1 MSSIRFSTVI
11 ALAFA
16 VLFATPATGL
26 AQSNE
31 HRLLVV
37 VSDQPIT
44 NFDVTQRMRLNQ
56 ALGYARGSE
65 AQQRK
70 EALEELIDDVIKSA
84 QAKKLNLDP
93 SDAQIDQAIE
103 KMAKNMGTTAQGLAG
118 TLSGKGVSMS
128 TLRQYVKASIAFN
141 WIATKQYD
149 IKVDVDQAE
158 IDRRLSAFSSDPQF
172 KPVAVYEV
180 QEISLPVE
188 KMDEPML
195 SQLLYARAVEAQQI
209 MERYK
214 GCDSAKAAAEGV
226 FNVKISQVVQAP
238 ADQIPQDMKSALEK
252 AGPGKLLGP
261 MRGPEGI
268 QMIGFCGR
276 RTIEPPKPTR
286 EMVEN
291 LLRNEKY
298 RRATQRVLRE
308 LRRSAFIDY
317 KDTTRA
323 VGTKQIEAARQTPPE
338 QPQLPEQPNQAQEKS
353 DLKQLIESLRK
364 KIDSLQANN

>member
-1 MSSIRFSTVI
+1 MASIRFSTV
-11 ALAFA
+11 ALAVA
-16 VLFATPATGL
+16 MLFATAGTAL
-26 AQSNE
+26 AQSTE

-37 VSDQPIT
+37 VNDQPIT

-56 ALGYARGSE
+56 VLGYARGSE

-84 QAKKLNLDP
+84 QAKKMNLEP
-93 SDAQIDQAIE
+93 TDAQVDQSIE
-103 KMAKNMGTTAQGLAG
+103 KMSKNMGTTAQGLAG
-118 TLSGKGVSMS
+118 TLSGKGVSM
-128 TLRQYVKASIAFN
+128 TALRQYVKASIAFN
-141 WIATKQYD
+141 WIASRQYN

-158 IDRRLSAFSSDPQF
+158 VDRRLGALSSDPQF

-180 QEISLPVE
+180 QEITLPVE
-188 KMDEPML
+188 KMEEPML
-195 SQLLYARAVEAQQI
+195 SQLLYARAIEAQQI
-209 MERYK
+209 MQRYK

-226 FNVKISQVVQAP
+226 FNVKVSKIVQAP

-252 AGPGKLLGP
+252 AGTGSLIGP
-261 MRGPEGI
+261 MRGPDGI

-276 RTIEPPKPTR
+276 RTIEPQRPTR

-298 RRATQRVLRE
+298 RRATQRVLRD
-308 LRRSAFIDY
+308 LRRSAYIDY
-317 KDTTRA
+317 KDTTGA
-323 VGTKQIEAARQTPPE
+323 VGTKQRQAAQQTPPE
-338 QPQLPEQPNQAQEKS
+338 QAKLPQQLPQTQDKS
-353 DLKQLIESLRK
+353 DLKQLIESLQR

>member
-1 MSSIRFSTVI
+1 MASIRFSTVI
-11 ALAFA
+11 AVAL
-16 VLFATPATGL
+16 VLLGATSGVAP
-26 AQSNE
+26 AQSPD

-37 VSDQPIT
+37 VNDQPIT

-56 ALGYARGSE
+56 VLGYARGSE

-84 QAKKLNLDP
+84 HAKKMNIEP
-93 SDAQIDQAIE
+93 TDAQIDQSIE
-103 KMAKNMGTTAQGLAG
+103 KMSKNMGTTAQGLAA
-118 TLSGKGVSMS
+118 TLSGKGVSM
-128 TLRQYVKASIAFN
+128 TALRQYVKASIAFN
-141 WIATKQYD
+141 WIASRQYN

-158 IDRRLSAFSSDPQF
+158 IDRRLNAFSSDPQF

-209 MERYK
+209 MQRYK

-226 FNVKISQVVQAP
+226 FNVKISKMVQAP

-252 AGPGKLLGP
+252 AGTGRLIGP
-261 MRGPEGI
+261 MRGPGGI

-276 RTIEPPKPTR
+276 RTLEPPRPTR

-298 RRATQRVLRE
+298 RRATQRVLRD
-308 LRRSAFIDY
+308 LRRSAYIDY
-317 KDTTRA
+317 KDTTGA
-323 VGTKQIEAARQTPPE
+323 VATKQRQAAQQTPPE
-338 QPQLPEQPNQAQEKS
+338 QAKVPQQPPQAQDKS
-353 DLKQLIESLRK
+353 ELKQLIESLQR